1 MGLSCE
7 GSADA
12 SVQSG
17 IFPAVWK
24 ESFQEWRKAG
34 YLLIS
39 WDIHFI
45 GDTKT
50 ITIRPQISVM
60 QHGFMEGRSSVT
72 NLVEFSIFVIGNEN
86 RHQVVYGF
94 FRDGFFRLCTDSA
107 RQAWRFILVRDLLP
121 FRSASGQPS
130 WAFVPLH

>member
-50 ITIRPQISVM
+50 ITIRPQDFCHAAWF
-60 QHGFMEGRSSVT
+60 HGGPFQCHQLGRV
-72 NLVEFSIFVIGNEN
+72 FYFC
-86 RHQVVYGF
+86 HWQ
-94 FRDGFFRLCTDSA
+94 
-107 RQAWRFILVRDLLP
+107 
-121 FRSASGQPS
+121 
-130 WAFVPLH
+130 